1 MEIIPLNPNKEVVT
15 TNKFQDLCCRFSV
28 FCQQHKNELALGVVV
43 CGVLLV
49 TLTPEQAC
57 AVKLEEQLDAANTLI
72 TDKVKKYGVIGASIA
87 GGIWAIFKGN
97 LKQAGVIVGIGI
109 ILSYYLKWVQ
119 AGMNL

>member
-1 MEIIPLNPNKEVVT
+1 MEIIPLNLNKEIAT
-15 TNKFQDLCCRFSV
+15 TNKFQNLCCKIAV
-28 FCQQHKNELALGVVV
+28 FCDQHKKELALGVVV

-49 TLTPEQAC
+49 TLAPEQAC

-72 TDKVKKYGVIGASIA
+72 TDKVKKYGVIGASIS
-87 GGIWAIFKGN
+87 GGIWSIFKGN

-119 AGMNL
+119 DGMNL

>member
-1 MEIIPLNPNKEVVT
+1 MEIIPLNPNKEVAT
-15 TNKFQDLCCRFSV
+15 TNKFQNLCCSFSV
-28 FCQQHKNELALGVVV
+28 FCDKHKNELALGVVV

-49 TLTPEQAC
+49 PLAPEQAC

-87 GGIWAIFKGN
+87 SGIWAIFKGN

-119 AGMNL
+119 DGMNL